1 MAAGYLGILET
12 IENKKN
18 LTSVISN
25 GSLASGTTS
34 WTMNSN
40 YTTTQYDG
48 YVGIVVKTAASS
60 GFWANYQS
68 FTSITGQTSATNQ
81 VLYAQGMYCGKPSVT
96 KDIAIMLRRAKNGG
110 TASYTALSSIDSL
123 PTPTCTV
130 GYINLDT
137 LPSGGYAYV
146 TLNNDTSTHYTSGT
160 IPFTMSDTLTIHM
173 DRTTGYSGVYL
184 YRDKANASDMPDYH
198 ENGPSLTYTW
208 NPTASTVPYD
218 FSAVSIVFDDD
229 GADHLNCTIKL
240 EMAWRRRSGLFS
252 TYDGTDYYSYDRI
265 CFAISS
271 STTVGDGGYFKNI
284 ILLNLTTL
292 FGRGN
297 EPDKEW
303 CDAHISMEDGNVV
316 YKVNNEKAVAN
327 ILTNGL
333 LTDSTTGWTK
343 NTSYYSYTSYGSY
356 QGAYISTAYSS
367 TSHVY
372 AFRQDFSSSITG
384 STAST
389 YQKIYMRA
397 TIRAGSNNIRPANFC
412 LRAKKNGSSSVSVL
426 NNTVTSSTFTDVS
439 AIYQTYD
446 GTDYYELLSACVD
459 ITPAT
464 SANDEVYVK
473 NVFVINLT
481 SEFGRGNEPTK
492 AWCDENL
499 SLRGNYVVYPATP
512 VNSYAQNI
520 SKIYIGINDVARRI
534 KRAYIGIN
542 GIARR
547 WFGLPDFYAFLN
559 WGTTSD
565 TLAASKYGMA
575 AGSVGDTAIFAG
587 GITNL
592 LNTVTSTMTF
602 NNAVDAYN
610 SSLVHSTLPNMPY
623 QIGNAG
629 AAVLGNQMLIMGG
642 INTASNGGLLGA
654 QKTTTTVMDYGW
666 YYNAGLISTGV
677 FAGANLSV
685 ARGALK
691 GDTIGNYALFAGG
704 NLACDG
710 TTTAS
715 FSNAVEAFSSATVK
729 VTSPSNLASTA
740 SKLASCHSDNY
751 VIFAGGIH
759 SGVDP
764 QGYVNSESSITGVSS
779 VTAYSTSLV
788 RTYPSNLTYV
798 DCYPSA
804 TSVGNYLLVATRN
817 TTTDA
822 TTGTINVYNGST
834 LSKLTSLTLPKNK
847 NNMMSATVNGCGYFF
862 GGWLTQQGYSS
873 GAFSNTV
880 DGYTSELV
888 HFITSNLSTPRIE
901 SCVATTGDYTL
912 LAGGKSSGS
921 LMMSVLS
928 NVETYKLAKTP
939 VVGITSGGGT
949 TTSQS
954 YYSAYIKVGD
964 TNYTSIGNITVNAGE
979 SLTICAK
986 AATGSYTSGNTT
998 YYYNANVVIRVN
1010 GTTVYTVQYNGSYTS
1025 SYYNYSLGTV
1035 SEDTAYSVSLVY
1047 GYQTHTGTSPNT
1059 YYVDVYTIPGMLK
1072 ESEPTPTP
1080 TPTNLIA
1087 FTVQVYVNR
1096 SGTSTYWNYVA
1107 ESGMTWT
1114 QFISSTYNAGDF
1126 YASSTYAGYYA
1137 PSSWGTTSVALKT
1150 ASGGSN
1156 VALTATI
1163 IADHVYYCSVSE

>member
-1 MAAGYLGILET
+1 MAGYIGILGNT
-12 IENKKN
+12 SNTQTLTN
-18 LTSVISN
+18 LIASYSSLYGAYTDWTSY
-25 GSLASGTTS
+25 T
-34 WTMNSN
+34 SN
-40 YTTTQYDG
+40 YTYSQKTG
-48 YVGIVVKTAASS
+48 YVQATNKTASS
-60 GFWANYQS
+60 AWSRVLLRAFSSTVSGS
-68 FTSITGQTSATNQ
+68 TEATNQ
-81 VLYAQGMYCGKPSVT
+81 KIYVRA
-96 KDIAIMLRRAKNGG
+96 DLR
-110 TASYTALSSIDSL
+110 
-123 PTPTCTV
+123 
-130 GYINLDT
+130 
-137 LPSGGYAYV
+137 
-146 TLNNDTSTHYTSGT
+146 
-160 IPFTMSDTLTIHM
+160 
-173 DRTTGYSGVYL
+173 GYSTNSAKPTLGVERYV
-184 YRDKANASDMPDYH
+184 
-198 ENGPSLTYTW
+198 NGATSL
-208 NPTASTVPYD
+208 
-218 FSAVSIVFDDD
+218 
-229 GADHLNCTIKL
+229 
-240 EMAWRRRSGLFS
+240 
-252 TYDGTDYYSYDRI
+252 
-265 CFAISS
+265 
-271 STTVGDGGYFKNI
+271 
-284 ILLNLTTL
+284 
-292 FGRGN
+292 
-297 EPDKEW
+297 
-303 CDAHISMEDGNVV
+303 
-316 YKVNNEKAVAN
+316 
-327 ILTNGL
+327 
-333 LTDSTTGWTK
+333 
-343 NTSYYSYTSYGSY
+343 NTSYLTGGVNNDGNWYIKSY
-356 QGAYISTAYSS
+356 IWN
-367 TSHVY
+367 
-372 AFRQDFSSSITG
+372 
-384 STAST
+384 T
-389 YQKIYMRA
+389 YE
-397 TIRAGSNNIRPANFC
+397 
-412 LRAKKNGSSSVSVL
+412 NG
-426 NNTVTSSTFTDVS
+426 T
-439 AIYQTYD
+439 
-446 GTDYYELLSACVD
+446 YYE
-459 ITPAT
+459 
-464 SANDEVYVK
+464 YK
-473 NVFVINLT
+473 NFVMGFYSPVVGDKMDMRNVIVVNLT
-481 SEFGRGNEPTK
+481 AMFGRGNEPTK
-492 AWCDENL
+492 TWCDEHIAMDNPNNLATPPVTYTVTNEIPLTNLVNNVNFVNSKSGWSTGTTSYFSYTQGVGYQTATVTSTRSSTTFRPLFYQNFANSLTTDTNKIVYARMDVRGNTSNTQQAKMMFRQYKDGSTSITYFTNLVQNTGDWVSSKLRLNTIASDGKREYIGLGLGISEPFTTGDTFDVKNIFAVNLTEEFGAGSEPSLAWCDENIT
-499 SLRGNYVVYPATP
+499 LRGNVPVYPADSRLPELART
-512 VNSYAQNI
+512 I
-520 SKIYIGINDVARRI
+520 SKIYIGVNGVAKKI
-534 KRAYIGIN
+534 KRGYIGVN

-547 WFGLPDFYAFLN
+547 WFGLPDFYALLN

-565 TLAASKYGMA
+565 TLAAGKYGMA
-575 AGSVGDTAIFAG
+575 SGSVGDTAIFAG

-729 VTSPSNLASTA
+729 VTSPSNLANAA

-764 QGYVNSESSITGVSS
+764 QGYVNSESSINGINN

-847 NNMMSATVNGCGYFF
+847 NNMMSATVNGCAYFF

-1072 ESEPTPTP
+1072 ESVPTPTP

-1087 FTVQVYVNR
+1087 FTVQVYANR

-1126 YASSTYAGYYA
+1126 YTISSSYAGYYA
-1137 PSSWGTTSVALKT
+1137 PSSWGTSGVYLKT